1 MSERRRNAWPRV
13 GAGGRSR
20 ADLAWSRALA
30 HPVRVEILRSLLD
43 REPDTPSGFASALE
57 IPLGVA
63 SHHVRRLRDLR
74 LIRIARRT
82 HRRGAVQHHY
92 RLVDRDATAQA
103 LWRWGV
109 TPGDEQAVAA
119 AADDDVRAGETGRTT
134 LRSAIARLREERE
147 RQGVARATLGR
158 RIGISADQLGR
169 IERGDTDPRTSVLL
183 SLAAALGLSP
193 RELFGEA
200 EAAAGRPEATPA
212 AAPRACPRALR

>member
-30 HPVRVEILRSLLD
+30 HPVRVEILRSLLEH
-43 REPDTPSGFASALE
+43 EPGTPSGFAAALE

-92 RLVDRDATAQA
+92 RLVDREATAQA

-109 TPGDEQAVAA
+109 VP
-119 AADDDVRAGETGRTT
+119 DDVDGIAVPAGDDRTDAEEQGRVTMQ
-134 LRSAIARLREERE
+134 RVIARLREARE
-147 RQGVARATLGR
+147 RQGVSRATLAR
-158 RIGISADQLGR
+158 RIGISAEQLGR
-169 IERGDTDPRTSVLL
+169 IERGDADPRMSVLL
-183 SLAAALGLSP
+183 SLATALAVP
-193 RELFGEA
+193 MRELFAEA
-200 EAAAGRPEATPA
+200 EADEPA
-212 AAPRACPRALR
+212 A